1 MHFVFKASTLK
12 SLSLILT
19 KPVSSSLL
27 WSALSTTYT
36 YRIYWE
42 NKKSWVYNPIK
53 DLKDLTIA
61 VHGKFGAQKA
71 NPKVSF

>member
-53 DLKDLTIA
+53 DLKHFTIA
-61 VHGKFGAQKA
+61 VHGKFSAQKA